1 VGEMIGAPYWEG
13 QAFPLHGS
21 RRPSCSISGM
31 KTPTRR
37 DFIKKTAATA
47 AALAACDGLQL
58 RAAPQT
64 LAAPSADAL
73 VLELANEALNAARS
87 AGASYADVR
96 IGRYRRQE
104 ISTRER
110 QVSSV
115 SDNESYGL
123 GIRTLVS
130 GCWGFAATSTMTRG
144 GAQNAARDA
153 VALSRAART
162 VQRHPVELAPTP
174 PVTGVWMTP
183 ARRDPLDVPLEEKIA
198 LLLAANEAALRN
210 KNVRFVSS
218 GLAMLREVKTLVT
231 SEGTNVTQTFIRV
244 GPEFAAT
251 AVATGDFQTYQQE
264 LAPRGQ
270 GWEYVES
277 LDMPGNAERWASIA
291 AEKLTA
297 KSVEAGQ
304 YDLILDPTNLWLT
317 IHESIGHPTEL
328 DRAIGQEANYAG
340 TSFVAPPEK
349 AIGKL
354 RYGPELMNVQADRT
368 QEGSLSRVAWDD
380 EGVPAD
386 RWLIV
391 EKGIFK
397 DYQTIREQVKVI
409 QNLTGVKHSHA
420 CSFADSWA
428 SVQFQR
434 MPNISLLPG
443 DRDTTLDDI
452 IAATNRGIVIKNRGS
467 WSIDHQRFNFQFSGQ
482 VFHEVRNGKIAGM
495 LRDVAYQSNTP
506 VFWNSLD
513 MIGGKSSYWLGGA
526 FNDGK
531 GEPSQSNSVSHGC
544 PPSRFRNVAILN
556 TGRKA

>member
-1 VGEMIGAPYWEG
+1 M
-13 QAFPLHGS
+13 S
-21 RRPSCSISGM
+21 RR
-31 KTPTRR
+31 TRR
-37 DFIKKTAATA
+37 EFIKTTAASA
-47 AALAACDGLQL
+47 AALAAVDGLQFHG
-58 RAAPQT
+58 AAQT
-64 LAAPSADAL
+64 LSAPSADASL
-73 VLELANEALNAARS
+73 LELANEALNAARS

-104 ISTRER
+104 ISVREQR
-110 QVSSV
+110 VRSV
-115 SDNESYGL
+115 TDNESYGL
-123 GIRTLVS
+123 GIRTLVN
-130 GCWGFAATSTMTRG
+130 GCWGFAATSTLTRA
-144 GAQNAARDA
+144 GAQSAARDA
-153 VALSRAART
+153 IGLARAART
-162 VQRHPVELAPTP
+162 VQRHPVELAPVS

-183 ARRDPLDVPLEEKIA
+183 VRRDPIDVPLEEKIS
-198 LLLAANEAALRN
+198 LLLSANEAALKV

-218 GLAMLREVKTLVT
+218 QLAMLREVKTLLT

-244 GPEFAAT
+244 GPQFAAT
-251 AVATGDFQTYQQE
+251 AVATGDFQTFEQE
-264 LAPRGQ
+264 LAPRGE

-277 LDMPGNAERWASIA
+277 LDMPGNAERWASMA

-297 KSVEAGQ
+297 KSVEPGE

-328 DRAIGQEANYAG
+328 DRAMGQEANYAG
-340 TSFVAPPEK
+340 TTFVAPPEK
-349 AIGKL
+349 TIGKL

-386 RWLIV
+386 QWLIV

-397 DYQTIREQVKVI
+397 DYQTIREQVKLI
-409 QNLTGVKHSHA
+409 QPLTGVTHSHG
-420 CSFADSWA
+420 CSFAESWNA
-428 SVQFQR
+428 VQFQR

-443 DRDTTLDDI
+443 DRDLTLDDI
-452 IAATNRGIVIKNRGS
+452 IAATDRGIVIKNRGS

-482 VFHEVRNGKIAGM
+482 AFYEVRNGKIAGM

-531 GEPSQSNSVSHGC
+531 GEPAQISSVSHGC
-544 PPSRFRNVAILN
+544 PPSRFRHVNILN
-556 TGRKA
+556 TGRKT